1 MNQQALSTQEWL
13 SGYEV
18 LDIIGNG
25 MFGVIKKVKNK
36 RTGEISARKDLNFEK
51 MTEKDR
57 KQIVAEVNILKDL
70 NHEYIVRYHDRFV
83 DRENGYLYILME
95 YCGGGDLGR
104 LLAKARKH
112 NKPLAEDR
120 VWRYFHQL
128 LLALDHCHYPATSQN
143 IPSTSGGSS
152 SSGEAPLRRTQQV
165 LHRDLK
171 PENVFVTHDDNLK
184 LGDFGLSKMMGPST
198 LTNTYVGTP
207 YYMSPEMLME
217 KSYDMK
223 SDMWSLGCLIYELC
237 ALQPPFYDAK
247 TQPELTALIRSG
259 RIPPLPR
266 GYSQLLFSTI
276 KSMLNLHPG
285 SRPTVQ
291 SLLQMERFR
300 SIDETRRIMCE
311 MQQQKVK
318 LEAREHEVHLKEV
331 EVQKQLRHVEDEK
344 SNLRRAYDEFHRNAE
359 SVKADMMRERQA
371 IVDDRSTLNT
381 DLQVSSDEKRR
392 LVAEREAFERE
403 RAQFHAEK
411 ARLTAQLDEETRVYM
426 QHKQELD
433 RTASEFSAK
442 YAAFERE
449 KAEFEKQREQLSR
462 QDGGRSKKPL
472 EDIQNQKNT
481 IPLPT
486 RYYVQDDTPIKGG
499 QPASKR
505 SQDQNVPPLGIGHP
519 KQTPGSGRRLAS
531 KSNPNLGSAMKG
543 VILTASGITLK
554 TPAAGQAHEVPPPVP
569 ALPSLTSVLQ
579 GRMSLDSPEPASQLA
594 VNDADPGR
602 VRLRRRSTIS
612 APLPPAAPQP
622 PLPSAPA
629 STSTFNPATLPPA
642 PVYNLEDEENLPSPF
657 IKKGLQETKTT
668 SGWRSGL
675 GFKKKTSLLSL
686 AAANSA
692 SAATGSSAA
701 SSKTSSIPT
710 GPSSKA
716 SRASFAKA
724 VKASE
729 DAQRALLRRV
739 T

>member
-13 SGYEV
+13 SQYEV
-18 LDIIGNG
+18 LDVIGNG

-104 LLAKARKH
+104 VLAKARKQ

-128 LLALDHCHYPATSQN
+128 LLALDHCHYPATSQT
-143 IPSTSGGSS
+143 IPSSSGGGSS
-152 SSGEAPLRRTQQV
+152 SEPPVRRTQQV

-171 PENVFVTHDDNLK
+171 PENVFVTNDDNLK
-184 LGDFGLSKMMGPST
+184 LGDFGLSKMMGPSA

-223 SDMWSLGCLIYELC
+223 SDIWSLGCLIYELC

-266 GYSQLLFSTI
+266 GYSQQLFSTI
-276 KSMLNLHPG
+276 RSMLNLHPG

-300 SIDETRRIMCE
+300 SIEETRRIMCE
-311 MQQQKVK
+311 MQHQKVK
-318 LEAREHEVHLKEV
+318 LDAREHEVQLKET

-344 SNLRRAYDEFHRNAE
+344 SNLRRAYDEFNRNAE
-359 SVKADMMRERQA
+359 SVKADMLRERQA
-371 IVDDRSTLNT
+371 IVDDRGKLNT
-381 DLQVSSDEKRR
+381 DIQVSSEEKRR
-392 LVAEREAFERE
+392 LAAERESFERE
-403 RAQFHAEK
+403 RAQFHVEK

-449 KAEFEKQREQLSR
+449 KAEFEKQRDQVPR
-462 QDGGRSKKPL
+462 QDGGRPKKPL

-486 RYYVQDDTPIKGG
+486 RYYVQDDTPIKAG
-499 QPASKR
+499 QPVSKR
-505 SQDQNVPPLGIGHP
+505 SQDQNAPPLVNPNP

-543 VILTASGITLK
+543 VILTASGIALK
-554 TPAAGQAHEVPPPVP
+554 TPVAGQTHDEVPPPVP

-579 GRMSLDSPEPASQLA
+579 QRMSLDSPESAKLLA
-594 VNDADPGR
+594 ATDADAGR
-602 VRLRRRSTIS
+602 TRHRRRSTIS
-612 APLPPAAPQP
+612 APLPVEGP
-622 PLPSAPA
+622 PPPMPSAPA
-629 STSTFNPATLPPA
+629 TTSNFNPATLPPA

-657 IKKGLQETKTT
+657 MKKGVQESKAT
-668 SGWRSGL
+668 SGWRAGL

-692 SAATGSSAA
+692 SAATGPSSGSA
-701 SSKTSSIPT
+701 SSKSSIPT
-710 GPSSKA
+710 GPS
-716 SRASFAKA
+716 
-724 VKASE
+724 
-729 DAQRALLRRV
+729 
-739 T
+739 

>member
-13 SGYEV
+13 SQYEV
-18 LDIIGNG
+18 LDVIGNG

-104 LLAKARKH
+104 VLAKARKQ

-128 LLALDHCHYPATSQN
+128 LLALDHCHYPATSQHV
-143 IPSTSGGSS
+143 PSTSGGGSS
-152 SSGEAPLRRTQQV
+152 TEPPARRTQQV

-184 LGDFGLSKMMGPST
+184 LGDFGLSKMMGAST

-266 GYSQLLFSTI
+266 GYSQQLFSTI

-300 SIDETRRIMCE
+300 SIEETRRIMCE
-311 MQQQKVK
+311 MQHQKVK
-318 LEAREHEVHLKEV
+318 LEAREHEVHLKEA
-331 EVQKQLRHVEDEK
+331 EVQKQLRYVDEEK
-344 SNLRRAYDEFHRNAE
+344 TNLRRAYDEFNRNAE

-371 IVDDRSTLNT
+371 IVDDRSSLNANI
-381 DLQVSSDEKRR
+381 QAASEEKKR
-392 LVAEREAFERE
+392 LVAEKEALERE

-411 ARLTAQLDEETRVYM
+411 TRLTAQLDEETRVYM

-433 RTASEFSAK
+433 RTASEFSAR

-449 KAEFEKQREQLSR
+449 KAEFEKQKEQASR
-462 QDGGRSKKPL
+462 QDGGRSKKPF

-481 IPLPT
+481 VPLPT
-486 RYYVQDDTPIKGG
+486 RYYVQDDTPIKAG
-499 QPASKR
+499 QPVSKR
-505 SQDQNVPPLGIGHP
+505 SQDQNIPPIGNGNPP

-543 VILTASGITLK
+543 VILTASGIALK
-554 TPAAGQAHEVPPPVP
+554 TPMPGQTHEEAPPVP

-579 GRMSLDSPEPASQLA
+579 GRMSLDSPEPAKLA
-594 VNDADPGR
+594 TTNEADPAR

-629 STSTFNPATLPPA
+629 TTVTFNPATLPPA

-657 IKKGLQETKTT
+657 MKKGVAETKA

-686 AAANSA
+686 AAAN
-692 SAATGSSAA
+692 AATASSATTT
-701 SSKTSSIPT
+701 SSKPSSIPT
-710 GPSSKA
+710 GPSSKS

-729 DAQRALLRRV
+729 DAQKALLRRV